1 MSEHIWFPIDA
12 DYDGCGMFE
21 IVYRNERGDEFVH
34 VVDSW
39 ENSPHALC
47 WKNCSGDWPGCKMS
61 CPLFTGP
68 MEELVAEQKKYE
80 EIPPRDPFSFMLNR
94 ERYIDDNNCYV
105 EAFDTLDGSHW
116 EIAVDINDWLLE
128 LLDEETSDDDN

>member
-1 MSEHIWFPIDA
+1 
-12 DYDGCGMFE
+12 
-21 IVYRNERGDEFVH
+21 
-34 VVDSW
+34 
-39 ENSPHALC
+39 
-47 WKNCSGDWPGCKMS
+47 
-61 CPLFTGP
+61 

-94 ERYIDDNNCYV
+94 EWYIDDNNCYV